1 MYVCGLSRVTRVP
14 SIKPSAASPCQRARN
29 GPKRRASAI
38 ESTAMKPM
46 LWRLRAWRAPGLP
59 SAAMT
64 SMGPP
69 IDQHEGRAWRWR
81 KPARPGRNPYFLAAG
96 LAAAGA
102 AAAFA
107 GAAAPLAASA
117 LAGAPAAGA
126 AGAAP
131 GVVAAAATAG
141 AAVVS
146 STITVGGTIV
156 TTVWSALELTG
167 RQPSGSLIADTC
179 TES

>member
-1 MYVCGLSRVTRVP
+1 MTRSDP
-14 SIKPSAASPCQRARN
+14 TTPSAASPEKRARK
-29 GPKRRASAI
+29 GPMRWARAIASI
-38 ESTAMKPM
+38 AMKPM

-59 SAAMT
+59 SPAMT
-64 SMGPP
+64 SMGSP

-131 GVVAAAATAG
+131 GVAAAAAAG
-141 AAVVS
+141 AAAVS
-146 STITVGGTIV
+146 STMTVGGTIV
-156 TTVWSALELTG
+156 TTVWSVLELAG
-167 RQPSGSLIADTC
+167 RQPSGSLIADTWI
-179 TES
+179 ES